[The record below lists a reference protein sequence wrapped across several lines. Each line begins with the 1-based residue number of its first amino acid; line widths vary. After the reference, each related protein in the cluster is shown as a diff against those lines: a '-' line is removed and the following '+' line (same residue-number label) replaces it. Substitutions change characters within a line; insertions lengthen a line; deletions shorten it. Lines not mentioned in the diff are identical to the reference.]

1 MKWLQHTL
9 KGDIHMRKF
18 LAVAL
23 FLLLLQSVAL
33 AAGPAKV
40 GIFDPEEVLR
50 TSEPGQ
56 EAIKQFEAKMK
67 PDSERIER
75 QQKDFLKM
83 QEDFQKQAF
92 ALAPEARQDKERELR
107 RKEFELSEAVRMF
120 QNAAN
125 REKSLKLQR
134 NPQGPG
140 TTPWP
145 TTPARTASPSSW
157 PRPRA
162 SSTTPTP
169 PATSPRPSPPE
180 LNRAWKSRKK

>member
-1 MKWLQHTL
+1 
-9 KGDIHMRKF
+9 MRKF

-125 REKSLKLQR
+125 REKSLKL
-134 NPQGPG
+134 NEILKVLNGAVADYSGKNGYTIVMAKTQGIIYY
-140 TTPWP
+140 TD
-145 TTPARTASPSSW
+145 PACDITKAITA
-157 PRPRA
+157 
-162 SSTTPTP
+162 
-169 PATSPRPSPPE
+169 E

>member
-1 MKWLQHTL
+1 
-9 KGDIHMRKF
+9 MRKF

-67 PDSERIER
+67 PDSERIEK
-75 QQKDFLKM
+75 QQKDFVKM

-125 REKSLKLQR
+125 REKSLKL
-134 NPQGPG
+134 NEILKVLNTAVSDYSSKNSFTIVMAKTQGIIYY
-140 TTPWP
+140 TDP
-145 TTPARTASPSSW
+145 TCDITKAITA
-157 PRPRA
+157 
-162 SSTTPTP
+162 
-169 PATSPRPSPPE
+169 E
-180 LNRAWKSRKK
+180 LNRAWKTHKK

>member
-1 MKWLQHTL
+1 
-9 KGDIHMRKF
+9 MRKF
-18 LAVAL
+18 LAAV
-23 FLLLLQSVAL
+23 FCLLLMQSVAL

-50 TSEPGQ
+50 ASEPGQ

-75 QQKDFLKM
+75 QQKDFIKM

-125 REKSLKLQR
+125 REKSIKLNEILKVL
-134 NPQGPG
+134 NASVSDYASKNGYSVVMAKTQGIIYY
-140 TTPWP
+140 TDP
-145 TTPARTASPSSW
+145 TCDITKAITG
-157 PRPRA
+157 
-162 SSTTPTP
+162 
-169 PATSPRPSPPE
+169 E
-180 LNRAWKSRKK
+180 LNRAWKTRKK

>member
-1 MKWLQHTL
+1 
-9 KGDIHMRKF
+9 MRKF
-18 LAVAL
+18 LAAV
-23 FLLLLQSVAL
+23 FCLLLMQSVAL

-50 TSEPGQ
+50 ASEPGQ

-75 QQKDFLKM
+75 QQKDFIKM

-125 REKSLKLQR
+125 REKSIKLNEILKVL
-134 NPQGPG
+134 NDAVTDYSAKNGYSLVMAK
-140 TTPWP
+140 TTGIIYYFD
-145 TTPARTASPSSW
+145 PSSDITK
-157 PRPRA
+157 A
-162 SSTTPTP
+162 IT
-169 PATSPRPSPPE
+169 AE
-180 LNRAWKSRKK
+180 LNKAWKTRKK

>member
-1 MKWLQHTL
+1 
-9 KGDIHMRKF
+9 MRKF
-18 LAVAL
+18 LAAAF
-23 FLLLLQSVAL
+23 FLLLLQSVAF

-50 TSEPGQ
+50 ASEPGQ

-67 PDSERIER
+67 PDSERIEK

-125 REKSLKLQR
+125 REKSIKL
-134 NPQGPG
+134 NEIFKVLNDAVTDYSSKNGYSLVMAKTQGIIYYFD
-140 TTPWP
+140 P
-145 TTPARTASPSSW
+145 TTDITKAITA
-157 PRPRA
+157 
-162 SSTTPTP
+162 
-169 PATSPRPSPPE
+169 E
-180 LNRAWKSRKK
+180 LNKAWKTRKK

>member
-1 MKWLQHTL
+1 MV
-9 KGDIHMRKF
+9 KGVFNMRKF
-18 LAVAL
+18 LALAVFA
-23 FLLLLQSVAL
+23 LLLQSVAF
-33 AAGPAKV
+33 AAGPAKI
-40 GIFDPEEVLR
+40 GIFDPEEVLK
-50 TSEPGQ
+50 TSEPGM

-125 REKSLKLQR
+125 REKNLKLNAILR
-134 NPQGPG
+134 VLNDAVRDYSSKNGFTVVMAKTQGIIYFTDPSADI
-140 TTPWP
+140 TK
-145 TTPARTASPSSW
+145 AITA
-157 PRPRA
+157 
-162 SSTTPTP
+162 
-169 PATSPRPSPPE
+169 E
-180 LNRAWKSRKK
+180 LNKAWKTRKK